1 MSSVRDVFV
10 LTNTY
15 HWRRAPPCGLIYFC
29 IPGGFANFQTY
40 PIVGRIS
47 YIVFRLYQEI
57 SHRTYLVGGLEH
69 FFPIYW
75 ECHHPNW
82 RTPSFFRGI
91 ETTNQDNMNIYD
103 ISDQWQPGDIRAL
116 SYKKCSTKRSPRY
129 VPRNCSA
136 GTGPLRRLPWS
147 LTRLP
152 EYEGP
157 RSW

>member
-1 MSSVRDVFV
+1 MFSHRV
-10 LTNTY
+10 
-15 HWRRAPPCGLIYFC
+15 WIAPPRKARKYWEKEARSALT
-29 IPGGFANFQTY
+29 PALPLKLTWW
-40 PIVGRIS
+40 
-47 YIVFRLYQEI
+47 LEI
-57 SHRTYLVGGLEH
+57 RWSQMILVGGLEH
-69 FFPIYW
+69 VFFPIYW